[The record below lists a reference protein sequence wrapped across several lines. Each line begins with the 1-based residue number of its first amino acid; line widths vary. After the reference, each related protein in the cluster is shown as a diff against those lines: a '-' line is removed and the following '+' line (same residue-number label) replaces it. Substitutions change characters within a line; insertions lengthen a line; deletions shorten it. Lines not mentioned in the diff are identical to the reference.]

1 MRRPRAE
8 GPRGPSSRPG
18 RDRDDLAPRVRRV
31 ASRVDRRP
39 PEGAPFNR
47 YDWLLFDL
55 DGTLLDYHAAE
66 AAALDATLRDAG
78 LTASDAVRAS
88 YRRINADHWARLE
101 AGETTPE
108 RLRVDRWAELLA
120 DQRHDDVEPRAVADA
135 YITHL
140 AAGAHLVDGALEVLD
155 DLARD
160 HRIAFITNG
169 LADVQRPRLS
179 AAGLLHRAE
188 TVVISDEVGVA
199 KPEPAIFDLVLA
211 GMGRPERSRVLMV
224 GDSLTSDIAGGR
236 DAGLDTAWVN
246 PEGGSHDG
254 IAPTYTIGSV
264 RELAG
269 VVRA

>member
-1 MRRPRAE
+1 
-8 GPRGPSSRPG
+8 
-18 RDRDDLAPRVRRV
+18 VV
-31 ASRVDRRP
+31 
-39 PEGAPFNR
+39 
-47 YDWLLFDL
+47 
-55 DGTLLDYHAAE
+55 
-66 AAALDATLRDAG
+66 
-78 LTASDAVRAS
+78 SDAVRTS
-88 YRRINADHWARLE
+88 YRRINAGHWARLE

-108 RLRVDRWAELLA
+108 RLRIDRWAELLA
-120 DQRHDDVEPRAVADA
+120 VEGHDVEPRAVADA

-211 GMGRPERSRVLMV
+211 GMGRPDRSRVLMI
-224 GDSLTSDIAGGR
+224 GDSLTSDIAGGH

-246 PEGGSHDG
+246 PEGEPHDG
-254 IAPTYTIGSV
+254 VVPTYTIGSV
-264 RELAG
+264 RDLAG
-269 VVRA
+269 VVRG

>member
-1 MRRPRAE
+1 MGRP
-8 GPRGPSSRPG
+8 
-18 RDRDDLAPRVRRV
+18 V
-31 ASRVDRRP
+31 ASLEDRP
-39 PEGAPFNR
+39 PGGTTLTR

-78 LTASDAVRAS
+78 IDPTDDVRAR
-88 YRRINADHWARLE
+88 YRRINARHWARLE

-108 RLRVDRWAELLA
+108 RLRVDRWAELLTEEGHVGVGA
-120 DQRHDDVEPRAVADA
+120 RAVADA

-140 AAGAHLVDGALEVLD
+140 AAGAHLVDGAVEVLD
-155 DLARD
+155 DVARD

-169 LADVQRPRLS
+169 LADVQRPRLT

-188 TVVISDEVGVA
+188 AVVISDEVGVA

-211 GMGRPERSRVLMV
+211 AMGRPDRSRVLMI
-224 GDSLTSDIAGGR
+224 GDSLTSDIAGGY

-246 PEGGSHDG
+246 PAGHPHDG
-254 IAPTYTIGSV
+254 VVPTYTIASV

-269 VVRA
+269 VLRG